1 MLLSSLKGYEMKKS
15 KLLKILPL
23 IMGLSI
29 SLSVQAKPQNQISFI
44 SDRTGET
51 QIYLVNE
58 DGSDLTNI
66 STPNFD
72 YTDISNKLIWSPN
85 GEYLAF
91 EKKEF
96 GVYKL
101 YIMDFKTKKTIEIP
115 FSSEYSIDIS
125 WSADS
130 SLLAFSLKKDENTD
144 SKIYLVNSNGENL
157 HLLYDDNT
165 YQHDPKCSP
174 EGQKILFI
182 SSLVDKKSKIENR
195 LIKIVNKDGTNPI
208 KISCGKEPS
217 LNDKPQWSPDGKRIV
232 FSSQCTD
239 NFEIFISDVDGKNT
253 KNLTKNKDY
262 DGDPIWSPDGEKIA
276 FKSNINNK
284 KDSQG
289 KKLTEPFILYLKTLK
304 QKKISANLYGVTNLS
319 WSYDSKKLS
328 ISYMPEFLKFN
339 FNVFD
344 INKNTLL
351 KKLDIFDASWSPN
364 ENKLIFTESIG
375 DEISIFL
382 LDTNS
387 QKIKKI
393 IPNGKFYS
401 WRVNK

>member
-1 MLLSSLKGYEMKKS
+1 
-15 KLLKILPL
+15 
-23 IMGLSI
+23 MGLSI

-51 QIYLVNE
+51 QLYLVNQ

-66 STPNFD
+66 STPDFD

-101 YIMDFKTKKTIEIP
+101 YIMEFETKKTIEIP
-115 FSSEYSIDIS
+115 FSSQYSINMS

-165 YQHDPKCSP
+165 YQHNPKWAP
-174 EGQKILFI
+174 NGEKILFV
-182 SSLVDKKSKIENR
+182 SLLVDKKGKVENS

-208 KISCGKEPS
+208 KISCGKEHS
-217 LNDKPQWSPDGKRIV
+217 LNDKPQWSSDGKRIT

-253 KNLTKNKDY
+253 KNLTKNKAY

-276 FKSNINNK
+276 FKSNFNNK
-284 KDSQG
+284 KDSEG
-289 KKLTEPFILYLKTLK
+289 KELTEAFIFDLKTLK
-304 QKKISANLYGVTNLS
+304 QKKIGEKVYRITDLS
-319 WSYDSKKLS
+319 WSYDGKQLIVSH
-328 ISYMPEFLKFN
+328 MPKFLQFKFQ
-339 FNVFD
+339 VFD
-344 INKNTLL
+344 ING
-351 KKLDIFDASWSPN
+351 KKISKTFEELFGLWSPN
-364 ENKLIFTESIG
+364 ENKIAFISSIG
-375 DEISIFL
+375 ENISIFL
-382 LDTNS
+382 LDNNS
-387 QKIKKI
+387 KKI
-393 IPNGKFYS
+393 QKLVDNGKFIS
-401 WRVNK
+401 WRVQK